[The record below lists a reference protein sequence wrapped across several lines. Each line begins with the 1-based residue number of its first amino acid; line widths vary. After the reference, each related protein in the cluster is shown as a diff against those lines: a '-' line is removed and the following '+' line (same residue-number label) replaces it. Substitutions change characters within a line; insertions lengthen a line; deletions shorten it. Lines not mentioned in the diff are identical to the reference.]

1 MKAKKRITLSQNP
14 EAFIRRAV
22 TEFVRTHP
30 SNRRKTGGGKYFAT
44 PLVGFAAGK
53 DPLFRQYKKVIG
65 RFHFTPEEIFNETF
79 KKEKQPEHVSV
90 ISWVLPIS
98 EAVRKSNKK
107 EDTYPSLLWS
117 HTRWYGEQFN
127 EKLRK
132 HIVSLLKK
140 HGYRAVAP
148 MISSLFKRFRS
159 RKVGLASTWSERH
172 TAYACGLG
180 TFGLS
185 DGFITARGKA
195 LRLGSVVTDLSLTPS
210 PKPYPHHQANCLY
223 YFNKTCKTCA
233 VRCPV
238 DAITSRGH
246 DKDKCQAYSRA
257 VIGPAKKKEYGVGVT
272 GCGLCQVGVPCEF
285 EIPKLIQKEYKRTR
299 SKMARR

>member
-1 MKAKKRITLSQNP
+1 MKPKKRITLSRAP
-14 EAFIRRAV
+14 EVFIRRAI

-30 SNRRKTGGGKYFAT
+30 SNHYKIGKGKYFSP

-65 RFHFTPEEIFNETF
+65 RFHFTPEKIFNETF
-79 KKEKQPEHVSV
+79 KKGKRPEVFSV
-90 ISWVLPIS
+90 ISWVLPIT
-98 EAVRKSNKK
+98 EDVRKSNRK

-127 EKLRK
+127 ENLRN
-132 HIVSLLKK
+132 HVVSLLKK
-140 HGYRAVAP
+140 HGHRAVAP
-148 MISSLFKRFRS
+148 MVSPLFRRFRS
-159 RKVGLASTWSERH
+159 PKVGFTSNWSERH
-172 TAYACGLG
+172 VAYACGLG

-185 DGFITARGKA
+185 DGFITPRGKA
-195 LRLGSVVTDLSLTPS
+195 LRLGSVVTDLPLTPS
-210 PKPYPHHQANCLY
+210 PKPYPHHRANCLY

-238 DAITSRGH
+238 HAITSRGH
-246 DKDKCQAYSRA
+246 DKDKCQAYSYA

-272 GCGLCQVGVPCEF
+272 GCGLCQTGVPCEF
-285 EIPKLIQKEYKRTR
+285 KIPKLIQKEYKRAR
-299 SKMARR
+299 NKMGCR